1 MIRTHC
7 PNCLA
12 PYDLP
17 AEMVGQHGR
26 CSRCG
31 NNFLITVSGNEEP
44 HSPPT
49 PTMNVSITSESLEK
63 SFKVSYGS
71 LGIATLIA
79 LLAAAAFY
87 VLRYQPLPKSL
98 TPWVSFL
105 GEMHPLFVH
114 FPIGL
119 ILVIALLGLLGRMH
133 DPTVKVLLWVNL
145 LTCAA
150 AIVAGQAFALDSN
163 EGVMLTRHLWF
174 GVGVGVLSWLALCCF
189 IVRETTQSTLSRWGY
204 QLFLSAGVVA
214 LTIAG
219 HLGASLTHGDI
230 LELLPWKTSSNSE
243 ESTSTSL
250 SKGLPVEERSVLDAV
265 IFPIM
270 EARCI
275 SCHDSKNKEK
285 KPKGELTL
293 DTYQGMLAAGE
304 SEKPSIVPADPE
316 KSESLKRILLPLHHD
331 DHMPPNKKSQME
343 PAEVEVLRWWIQA
356 GADPKMTL
364 KDAPAPAEIKAKL
377 KSIAANPPV
386 VPAKN

>member
-1 MIRTHC
+1 MIRIFC
-7 PNCLA
+7 PNCLT
-12 PYDLP
+12 PYDLSP
-17 AEMVGQHGR
+17 DLVGQHGR
-26 CSRCG
+26 CSHCG
-31 NNFLITVSGNEEP
+31 SNFLITESRNEEVP
-44 HSPPT
+44 TPKT
-49 PTMNVSITSESLEK
+49 PTMKSPTSPETVDKTS
-63 SFKVSYGS
+63 KVPYGRLAVAS
-71 LGIATLIA
+71 LIA
-79 LLAAAAFY
+79 LLAAAAFC
-87 VLRYQPLPKSL
+87 VLRYQPLPNAL
-98 TPWVSFL
+98 TPWISFL

-119 ILVIALLGLLGRMH
+119 IMVIALLGLLGRRH
-133 DPTVKVLLWVNL
+133 DPAVKVLLWVNL

-150 AIVAGQAFALDSN
+150 AIVAGQAFAMDSN
-163 EGVMLTRHLWF
+163 EGEMLTRHLWF

-189 IVRETTQSTLSRWGY
+189 LVREATQSTLSRWGY

-214 LTIAG
+214 LAIAG

-230 LELLPWKTSSNSE
+230 LDQLPWKASKQEAS
-243 ESTSTSL
+243 STSTSL
-250 SKGLPVEERSVLDAV
+250 SAGLPVEERSVLDAV

-343 PAEVEVLRWWIQA
+343 PAEIEVLTWWIQA
-356 GADPKMTL
+356 GADPKMML
-364 KDAPAPAEIKAKL
+364 KDAPAPADIKAKL
-377 KSIAANPPV
+377 RSIAMNPPV
-386 VPAKN
+386 VPVKN